1 MLVLLS
7 NLSLSQTTN
16 TQNTNGKYLN
26 DTQIAEVYRGLKQGE
41 YLKQRVKKAEDV
53 VDQANGVISQQ
64 KQNIVK
70 QDEII
75 KGKNE
80 IIDNLQFQISNNQ
93 ELYDAQKEQLSNQ
106 IKIIELQSK
115 KDGRRKFWNGV
126 KIGGISV
133 AVLGA
138 GAIYFLTK

>member
-1 MLVLLS
+1 MS

-16 TQNTNGKYLN
+16 TQSINS
-26 DTQIAEVYRGLKQGE
+26 TQVAEIYRGLKQGE
-41 YLKQRVKKAEDV
+41 YLKVKMKKTEEVLDN
-53 VDQANGVISQQ
+53 ANNLISQQ

-75 KGKNE
+75 KGKND
-80 IIDNLQFQISNNQ
+80 IIDNLNFQITNNQ
-93 ELYDAQKEQLSNQ
+93 ELCDAQKEQLNNI
-106 IKIIELQSK
+106 IKIMEIEK
-115 KDGRRKFWNGV
+115 KKEGRRKFWNGI

>member
-1 MLVLLS
+1 MS

-41 YLKQRVKKAEDV
+41 FLKIKLKKTEEVLDN
-53 VDQANGVISQQ
+53 ANNLITQQ
-64 KQNIVK
+64 KQNINK
-70 QDEII
+70 LTEISQTKDEVI
-75 KGKNE
+75 N
-80 IIDNLQFQISNNQ
+80 NLQFQIDNNK
-93 ELYDAQKEQLSNQ
+93 EISEAQKEQLNNT
-106 IKIIELQSK
+106 IALMTLEYK
-115 KDGRRKFWNGV
+115 KEKRKRFWNGV